1 MPVNVEFVEKSEYAY
16 AVARIRAIETKLVD
30 GKGYNTIIASPMDRF
45 YAVFSEVTGVKAD
58 GVSGLGAALKSL
70 EDSFTQTLYLV
81 KSLILEDEI
90 NRLVSLK
97 YDYELLKLIVKE
109 SKGHEAAIP
118 TEISERSN
126 YSYPVLKSL
135 LEGGK
140 ALETGSIIL
149 DTYVSLREARDQT
162 GNFIDNRCDRAYYT
176 ELFQIL
182 DWYGNSFLSE
192 YFIRKIDA
200 VNITTTL
207 RLKLQ
212 GAKRSSLRERILP
225 FGSIDASYFEQGI
238 DLNLEGFSSRI
249 IFSPLSRVLSG
260 VGKRDDEEEQ
270 IAQVERLLEEELLRY
285 LKESLFVTFGIEP
298 LIAYLWVRET
308 EVRNLRTILLAK
320 NAGIDN
326 DEIKMYVRGYNV

>member
-30 GKGYNTIIASPMDRF
+30 SKGYNTIITSPMDRF
-45 YAVFSEVTGVKAD
+45 FAVFSEVAGVKVD
-58 GVSGLGAALKSL
+58 GVSELRSVLKSL
-70 EDSFTQTLYLV
+70 EDSFTGTLYMI

-90 NRLVSLK
+90 IRLVSLK
-97 YDYELLKLIVKE
+97 YDYELLKLILKE
-109 SKGHEAAIP
+109 SKGHETAIP

-140 ALETGSIIL
+140 ALETGGII
-149 DTYVSLREARDQT
+149 YEAYASLIEAKDQS
-162 GNFIDNRCDRAYYT
+162 GNFIDNQCDRAYYA
-176 ELFQIL
+176 ELFRIL
-182 DWYGNSFLSE
+182 EGYGNSFLYE
-192 YFIRKIDA
+192 YFTRKIDA
-200 VNITTTL
+200 INITTTF

-212 GAKRSSLRERILP
+212 GAKRSSIRERALP
-225 FGSIDASYFEQGI
+225 FGSIDVSYLEQGI
-238 DLNLEGFSSRI
+238 DLNLEGFSSKI

-260 VGKRDDEEEQ
+260 SGKTDDEEEQ
-270 IAQVERLLEEELLRY
+270 VALVERLLEEELIKF

-298 LIAYLWVRET
+298 LLAYLWVRET

-320 NAGIDN
+320 NAGVDD
-326 DEIKMYVRGYNV
+326 DEIKKHVRGYNV